1 MPYANLEG
9 HRLHYTISPS
19 DQVDHSLPTVIFLHG
34 FTLDHRMW
42 QSQIPLATEFG
53 NKRNIIALDA
63 LGHGRSDAPETGYSR
78 AHRIEDVRQFADAL
92 GIERFHL
99 VGHSMG
105 GATAI
110 GFALKHPERLLS
122 MTLICSGAAGYS
134 PGKWV
139 DHVFDMAKTDTDA
152 AKQNWITNSLK
163 YFSSPDGEAVRT
175 AMETMMTEHSGAFW
189 RDKMRGKYPPVTPDL
204 ELVHGITV
212 PTFILIG
219 EYDKKFIPLAEQMH
233 EKIKGS
239 RLTIYENC
247 GHMLPMEKPEQ
258 CNRDLGDFFTE
269 IEQR

>member
-1 MPYANLEG
+1 MPFAQLAEYK
-9 HRLHYTISPS
+9 LHYTCHPS
-19 DQVDHSLPTVIFLHG
+19 DQINYSYPTAIFLHG

-42 QSQIPLATEFG
+42 RAQSALATQFG
-53 NKRNIIALDA
+53 NKRNIVVLDA
-63 LGHGRSDAPETGYSR
+63 LGHGKSDVPETGYSR

-92 GIERFHL
+92 GIDRFHL

-110 GFALKHPERLLS
+110 GFALKYPQRLLS

-139 DHVFDMAKTDTDA
+139 DHVFDMAKTDTEA

-163 YFSSPDGEAVRT
+163 FFSSPEGETIRS

-189 RDKMRGKYPPVTPDL
+189 RDNMRGKYPPVRPDL

-212 PTFILIG
+212 PTLILIG
-219 EYDKKFIPLAEQMH
+219 EYDKKFVPLAEQMH
-233 EKIKGS
+233 EKIAGS
-239 RLTIYENC
+239 RLKIYENC
-247 GHMLPMEKPEQ
+247 GHMLPMEKPER
-258 CNRDLGDFFTE
+258 CNQDLGDFWTE
-269 IEQR
+269 IE